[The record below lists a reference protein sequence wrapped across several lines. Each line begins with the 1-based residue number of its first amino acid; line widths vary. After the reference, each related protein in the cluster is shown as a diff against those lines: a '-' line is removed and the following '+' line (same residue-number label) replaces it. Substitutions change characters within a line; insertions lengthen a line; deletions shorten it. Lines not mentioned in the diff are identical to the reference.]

1 MALQTILLALTVLWA
16 AAQTPPC
23 RILGR
28 AAKPSFYQH
37 GDINIGG
44 VFALHNNPSK
54 ISRGFDTKPESLK
67 CSRESQFGGELKLLY
82 LHLVH
87 CSAGSETCS
96 GMALQTILLALTV
109 LWAAAQTPPCRI
121 LGRAAKPSFYQ
132 HGDINIGGVFTLH
145 NIPSEIS
152 KRFDTKSEPLK
163 CSR

>member
-23 RILGR
+23 RILER
-28 AAKPSFYQH
+28 AAKPSFYEH

-44 VFALHNNPSK
+44 IFALHNTPSE
-54 ISRGFDTKPESLK
+54 ISIRFDTKPEPLK
-67 CSRESQFGGELKLLY
+67 CSR
-82 LHLVH
+82 
-87 CSAGSETCS
+87 

-109 LWAAAQTPPCRI
+109 LWAAAKTPPCRI

-132 HGDINIGGVFTLH
+132 HGDFNIGGVFAMH

-152 KRFDTKSEPLK
+152 RRFDTKPEPLT
-163 CSR
+163 CTR

>member
-1 MALQTILLALTVLWA
+1 MALQTIMLALTVLWA

-44 VFALHNNPSK
+44 IFALHNIPSE
-54 ISRGFDTKPESLK
+54 ISRRFDTKPEHLK
-67 CSRESQFGGELKLLY
+67 CSRVWRTCTGPQPPSTGP
-82 LHLVH
+82 VS
-87 CSAGSETCS
+87 SAGSETCS

-109 LWAAAQTPPCRI
+109 LWAAAQTPTCRI

-132 HGDINIGGVFTLH
+132 HGDINIGGIFALH

-152 KRFDTKSEPLK
+152 RRFDTKPEPLK

>member
-37 GDINIGG
+37 GDFIIGG
-44 VFALHNNPSK
+44 VFALHDIASEM
-54 ISRGFDTKPESLK
+54 SRRFDTKPEPLK
-67 CSRESQFGGELKLLY
+67 CSR
-82 LHLVH
+82 
-87 CSAGSETCS
+87 SAGSETCS

-132 HGDINIGGVFTLH
+132 HGDINIGGVFSLH
-145 NIPSEIS
+145 KIPLEIS
-152 KRFDTKSEPLK
+152 RRFDSKPEPLK

>member
-28 AAKPSFYQH
+28 GAKPSLYQH

-44 VFALHNNPSK
+44 LFALHDIPSE
-54 ISRGFDTKPESLK
+54 ISRRFDTKPEPLT
-67 CSRESQFGGELKLLY
+67 CSR
-82 LHLVH
+82 
-87 CSAGSETCS
+87 AGSETCS

-132 HGDINIGGVFTLH
+132 HGDINIGGLFALH
-145 NIPSEIS
+145 DITSEIS
-152 KRFDTKSEPLK
+152 RRFDTKPEPLK